1 MAEAVLDIFAN
12 LKPYIEEARKLPGVT
27 DKMAVQM
34 AMTAAKHEAKKADTA
49 IREAKRAAAAQVR
62 IAEDTGK
69 KTAEA
74 ASEAFEAAHKASEAA
89 GGMFGGITGPLTDV
103 GDLLTKIGPVATAA
117 IVSVAAV
124 GAAMLALGANTV
136 EVATHLDDY
145 TTYMDKDTFDALSKT
160 AAATK
165 GLHEVTTGLRVEY
178 AGATANATTYLT
190 NLMAGLALSISDK
203 ALPAVEAITDAV
215 GAWHQASL
223 DSGAGP
229 LNALTRYVEGVQ
241 EVGAEATKWDALQAE
256 LAADEKARADARA
269 KAAGKQITDEA
280 AAKEKAAAEDK
291 KRSQEATR
299 EAERAAKE
307 SAAASAQLAA
317 IQHAIHLQQVDGFD
331 ALTIRRDDELAKIAQ
346 LEAVSGDHA
355 AAEAARAAIQWQY
368 TSDYADLRDETAQR
382 LVDGQIKYRDEIA
395 KTEAAEAKQAA
406 AKAAADE
413 QELERARQR
422 AEAAQRFRDE
432 AVRSEMSAASSL
444 VSGISSATS
453 AIMGMYDT
461 TTAAGR
467 EAAEKAFRVSQAFA
481 LTDVAIKTA
490 QAIMNAFTFPTPVGV
505 ALGVAAA
512 SLAGITQAAAI
523 SAQQPSFHAGLYG
536 QGGLAADEVA
546 ATVRRGEVVVPAPT
560 VMAAGGPEAVRDRVE
575 GRGGGSGTTILYA
588 QMDGRTVMVPL
599 ARAVG
604 RRADIGP
611 RGHWAPRG

>member
-1 MAEAVLDIFAN
+1 LVAEAVLDIFAN

-27 DKMAVQM
+27 DKMAAQM
-34 AMTAAKHEAKKADTA
+34 AIAQAKRDAKAADNA
-49 IREAKRAAAAQVR
+49 IREAKRASTAQIR

-89 GGMFGGITGPLTDV
+89 GGAFGQVTGPLTDV

-117 IVSVAAV
+117 IVGVAAF
-124 GAAMLALGANTV
+124 GAAVVALGANTV

-145 TTYMDKDTFDALSKT
+145 TQYLDNDTRAALT
-160 AAATK
+160 ATAQATE

-190 NLMAGLALSISDK
+190 NLMTGLAGSISDK
-203 ALPAVEAITDAV
+203 ALPAVEAITTAIGD
-215 GAWHQASL
+215 WHKASL
-223 DSGAGP
+223 ESGDGP
-229 LNALTRYVEGVQ
+229 LNALTRYVDGLNKAGE
-241 EVGAEATKWDALQAE
+241 EATKWALLEAE
-256 LAADEKARADARA
+256 LAEDEKARADSRA
-269 KAAGKQITDEA
+269 KSAGDQLKVEA
-280 AAKEKAAAEDK
+280 AAKEKAAADAK
-291 KRSQEATR
+291 KRAQDAQR
-299 EAERAAKE
+299 EAERQAKE
-307 SAAASAQLAA
+307 SAAASAQLAGIEQA
-317 IQHAIHLQQVDGFD
+317 ALVSQLD
-331 ALTIRRDDELAKIAQ
+331 ALDQLEAKRNADLAKIAE
-346 LEAVSGDHA
+346 LEAVSGDTA
-355 AAEAARAAIQWQY
+355 AAEAARWAVRFAFE
-368 TSDYADLRDETAQR
+368 SDYADLRDELAQR
-382 LVDGQIKYRDEIA
+382 GVEAQTKYRDEVA
-395 KTEAAEAKQAA
+395 KTAAAEAKAA
-406 AKAAADE
+406 EAKAAADE
-413 QELERARQR
+413 QALVRDQQR

-444 VSGISSATS
+444 VSGISAATS

-536 QGGLAADEVA
+536 QGGLAADEIA

-575 GRGGGSGTTILYA
+575 GGGSGPTILYA
-588 QMDGRTVMVPL
+588 NMDGRRVMVPL
-599 ARAVG
+599 TRAVG
-604 RRADIGP
+604 RRMEIGP
-611 RGHWAPRG
+611 RGHWAG

>member
-1 MAEAVLDIFAN
+1 MAEATLDIFAN
-12 LKPYIEEARKLPGVT
+12 IKPYIDEFKKLPGIT
-27 DKMAVQM
+27 EKEATKMAIAQ
-34 AMTAAKHEAKKADTA
+34 ARIDARKADNA
-49 IREAKRAAAAQVR
+49 IREAKRAARKAEEEAKKAAN
-62 IAEDTGK
+62 A
-69 KTAEA
+69 TAEA

-117 IVSVAAV
+117 VVSVAAV
-124 GAAMLALGANTV
+124 GAAMLALGANTI
-136 EVATHLDDY
+136 EVATNLDDY
-145 TTYMDKDTFDALSKT
+145 TQYMDKETFDALSKT

-241 EVGAEATKWDALQAE
+241 EVGAEADKWDKLQAE
-256 LAADEKARADARA
+256 LAAEEKARADARA

-280 AAKEKAAAEDK
+280 AAREKAAAEAK
-291 KRSQEATR
+291 KLAQEATR

-307 SAAASAQLAA
+307 SAAASAQLAG
-317 IQHAIHLQQVDGFD
+317 IQHEIHLQQVDDFD
-331 ALTIRRDDELAKIAQ
+331 ALAIRRDDELAKIAQ
-346 LEAVSGDHA
+346 LESVSGDHA
-355 AAEAARAAIQWQY
+355 AAEAARAAVAWQY
-368 TSDYADLRDETAQR
+368 TSDLAELRDETVQKFMEGEER
-382 LVDGQIKYRDEIA
+382 RRDEIA
-395 KTEAAEAKQAA
+395 KTAAAEAKAA
-406 AKAAADE
+406 EAKAAADE
-413 QELERARQR
+413 RALERDRQR

-444 VSGISSATS
+444 VSGISAATS
-453 AIMGMYDT
+453 AVMGMYDT

-512 SLAGITQAAAI
+512 SLAGVTQAAAI
-523 SAQQPSFHAGLYG
+523 AAQQPSFHAGLYG

-575 GRGGGSGTTILYA
+575 GGSSGPTILYA
-588 QMDGRTVMVPL
+588 RMDDRTVMVPL
-599 ARAVG
+599 SRSVG

-611 RGHWAPRG
+611 RGHWARKG

>member
-1 MAEAVLDIFAN
+1 MSEAVLDIFAN
-12 LKPYIEEARKLPGVT
+12 LKPYIEEARKLPGAT
-27 DKMAVQM
+27 DKIALQM
-34 AMTAAKHEAKKADTA
+34 AQKFAAQEAKKTDTA

-89 GGMFGGITGPLTDV
+89 GGAFGAVTRPLGDF
-103 GDLLTKIGPVATAA
+103 GDLMKKIGPAGASAV
-117 IVSVAAV
+117 VGVAALGTAFV
-124 GAAMLALGANTV
+124 ALGANTV

-145 TTYMDKDTFDALSKT
+145 TTYMDNDTREALTRT
-160 AAATK
+160 AAATT

-178 AGATANATTYLT
+178 AGATADATTYIT
-190 NLMAGLALSISDK
+190 NLMTGLALSISDK
-203 ALPAVEAITDAV
+203 ALPAVQAITDAV
-215 GAWHQASL
+215 GAWHKASL
-223 DSGAGP
+223 ESGDGP

-241 EVGAEATKWDALQAE
+241 EVGAEATKWAALEAE
-256 LAADEKARADARA
+256 LAADEKARADSRA
-269 KAAGKQITDEA
+269 KAAGAQIMAEA
-280 AAKEKAAAEDK
+280 AAKEKAAAEAK
-291 KRSQEATR
+291 KRSQDATR

-307 SAAASAQLAA
+307 SAAASTQLAA
-317 IQHAIHLQQVDGFD
+317 IQHAIHLEQVDAFD

-355 AAEAARAAIQWQY
+355 AAEAARAAVEWKHTY
-368 TSDYADLRDETAQR
+368 DLAELRDEAVQKFM
-382 LVDGQIKYRDEIA
+382 DGEKRRREEIA
-395 KTEAAEAKQAA
+395 KTEAAEARADAA
-406 AKAAADE
+406 SAAADE
-413 QELERARQR
+413 RELERKRQL

-444 VSGISSATS
+444 VSGISAATT
-453 AIMGMYDT
+453 AVMGMYDT

-560 VMAAGGPEAVRDRVE
+560 VMAAGGPEAVRSRVE
-575 GRGGGSGTTILYA
+575 GGGSDVPPVFLA
-588 QMDGRTVMVPL
+588 RFDDRTVMVPL
-599 ARAVG
+599 SRGVG
-604 RRADIGP
+604 RRVAIGP
-611 RGHWAPRG
+611 TGHWARKG